1 MSGLPF
7 FFGWRAGL
15 QPGSWRGVPFL
26 CRDTSND
33 AGQRLAKFEF
43 PDSDTVYVQ
52 SLGRG
57 IKEFRLEIYVAGD
70 DYMDQR
76 AALEEAL
83 DADGPGTLVHPYRG
97 PVQVFCQHPVR
108 LKETAEQGRACFVEA
123 VFVEAGG
130 SDPPVPAHDTAGASI
145 DAANNVV
152 DELGAAYAGPA

>member
-1 MSGLPF
+1 MS
-7 FFGWRAGL
+7 GWRADL

-43 PDSDTVYVQ
+43 PDSDQVYVQ
-52 SLGRG
+52 ALGRG
-57 IKEFRLEIYVAGD
+57 IKEFRLEIYVVGD
-70 DYMDQR
+70 DYFAQR

-97 PVQVFCQHPVR
+97 PLQVFCQHPVR
-108 LKETAEQGRACFVEA
+108 LKETAAQGRACFVEA

-130 SDPPVPAHDTAGASI
+130 ADPPVPMADTAAGTE
-145 DAANNVV
+145 AA
-152 DELGAAYAGPA
+152 AAAVTPQLSSAYVPDNAAAGSP